1 MNQKVVKLHFIGV
14 KGLPQLYWVMLQLAV
29 KAEWELA
36 VGSPARLCGQRRNQ
50 GYFLEFFK

>member
-14 KGLPQLYWVMLQLAV
+14 KGLTQLYWVMLQLAV

-36 VGSPARLCGQRRNQ
+36 VGSPTRSCGQRRIQ